1 MLSLVTPVTY
11 GSKLSRSSLVV
22 AVHTSSAQFFKTSV
36 STASES
42 ATLRLLIFASKNR
55 YAFDA
60 TASLLYSSILLK
72 TVVHCASDFL
82 SW

>member
-1 MLSLVTPVTY
+1 M
-11 GSKLSRSSLVV
+11 
-22 AVHTSSAQFFKTSV
+22 
-36 STASES
+36 
-42 ATLRLLIFASKNR
+42 LIFASKNR

-60 TASLLYSSILLK
+60 AASLLYSSILLK